1 MTVDFDSRT
10 CDLLDEIASE
20 LDRAPSW
27 DDVLI
32 RAGEPVAV
40 RTPDRRVGLTARR
53 GLTLVAVVA
62 VTLIAVVALAVFG
75 RGSTSL
81 TDRALAAIGGGPVT
95 HTVVA
100 EGLSD
105 RLVNLRTGE
114 QSPAPLRV
122 EAWSDGRRGI
132 VMQRTSVGQTQ
143 KVFVPTSQ
151 QPTSAFT
158 SFFLTDYRAQLRRRE
173 LREVG
178 KGRID
183 GQDVY
188 WVESPAGTV
197 GGTNRIAL
205 SQHSYKPVYF
215 VFLQGGHPVPGTA
228 MRILAIESQPLDPAL
243 FRNAVRHEVPVVGPY
258 PPANQTTDAEAAHAM
273 NRQPIVPVDRIGG
286 LQRVW
291 TSSPAWLVGSPTHGS
306 TPAGVLLF
314 YGATRYG
321 QPDSNAPHIAI
332 TEYTHYNPVLARPF
346 GGSGNF
352 PDNGTA
358 VLRDNNL
365 TLKRDGLWITIEAS
379 NPRLALA
386 AGKAIAAR

>member
-1 MTVDFDSRT
+1 MTLDFDSRT

-20 LDRAPSW
+20 LDRAPNW

-32 RAGEPVAV
+32 RAGEAASA
-40 RTPDRRVGLTARR
+40 TRRGRWVGRTARR
-53 GLTLVAVVA
+53 LTVVAAVA
-62 VTLIAVVALAVFG
+62 VTLIAVVALSVFG
-75 RGSTSL
+75 RGATSL

-95 HTVVA
+95 HTVVVQ
-100 EGLSD
+100 GLND
-105 RLVNLRTGE
+105 RLVNLRTGQ

-122 EAWSDGRRGI
+122 EAWSDARRGI
-132 VMQRTSVGQTQ
+132 VMRRTSLGQTQ
-143 KVFVPTSQ
+143 TLFVPTSQ
-151 QPTSAFT
+151 EPTSAFT
-158 SFFLTDYRAQLRRRE
+158 SFFLTNYRAQLRRGEVRQ
-173 LREVG
+173 VG

-188 WVESPAGTV
+188 WIESPAGTV

-215 VFLQGGHPVPGTA
+215 VFLQDGHPVPGTA

-243 FRNAVRHEVPVVGPY
+243 FRNAARYVIPDVGPY
-258 PPANQTTDAEAAHAM
+258 PPANQTTLADAARAM
-273 NRQPIVPVDRIGG
+273 NHQPVVPVARIDG

-291 TSSPAWLVGSPTHGS
+291 TSSPAWLIGSPTRGS
-306 TPAGVLLF
+306 TPTGVLLF

-321 QPDSNAPHIAI
+321 QPDSSAHHIAI

-379 NPRLALA
+379 NPQLALA
-386 AGKAIAAR
+386 AGKAITAH